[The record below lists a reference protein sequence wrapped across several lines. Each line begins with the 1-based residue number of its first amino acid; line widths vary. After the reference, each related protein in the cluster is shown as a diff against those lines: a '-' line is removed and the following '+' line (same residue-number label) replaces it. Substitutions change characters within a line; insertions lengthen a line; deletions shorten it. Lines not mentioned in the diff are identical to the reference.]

1 MYPIS
6 NAVKALFEAE
16 ENQVLRITGTDA
28 NGVAISITDAN
39 VMLDGF
45 NIDRFSCNGN
55 KLEIGTACASEL
67 TLKLDNRQGQYSGI
81 VFEGAELFVEVG
93 IGSPVNW
100 IPCGYFTPDEQPR
113 SLSTIT
119 IKALDRMT
127 KLDVIQPYTPWTTQ
141 NGDVM
146 TDSEGNILYFASYI
160 GFPSTVE
167 DIVKRVC
174 LLCSIPFSQDLSGFP
189 NYNYVVQSMPELEQ
203 EITMRNVIQWCAGIM
218 GTNAWMDWNGEL
230 RFSWYDATTGY
241 VMTTANRFNSDL
253 YENAIAITGVK
264 YVDDDEGNTVY
275 LAGTND
281 YALDLSGN
289 AFVNA
294 DNAGTILT
302 GIYNVVHNY
311 AYTPFTASVINAPYL
326 WPMDRVSYTDKDG
339 DGHVSLLTNVNFGI
353 NGATALKANGETAE
367 LNSTTPPHDF
377 TTQQRKTLDR
387 IQRVNSKA
395 LNDAVDHAT
404 QMITG
409 GLGGYVILNVN
420 EVTGQTEEIL
430 IMDTPDKETAV
441 NVWRFNQGGLGHSSN
456 GYDGPYNDVALTADG
471 QINANMITV
480 GEMVADRIMGG
491 MLTLGGV
498 NDVRGQLQV
507 LDGEG
512 NVVGTWNNAGLTM
525 EKGRISLKINNGAGI
540 VTIGSGNN
548 AIYYSY
554 TDSGGYNYRQQMYND
569 TLYLGNRTMSNYT
582 YFRNNDINMWRNTD
596 TTDAVIGTDI
606 AINMNN
612 EIAGKRL
619 WIQSK
624 TGIQLLEKSGSSW
637 LSKTALGYTGIS
649 TSGSLSVSG
658 TKNRR
663 VETDQYSDRLLYC
676 YETPTPMFGDIGEGT
691 IGEDGLCYISLDAVF
706 AQTVVT
712 QQYQVF
718 LQRYGEGECWVRE
731 RKGAYFI
738 VQGTPGLAFGWEI
751 KAKQRD
757 YDQLRL
763 ERADEP
769 FTVPEQS
776 YGADAAQYINEIR
789 KERIPA

>member
-1 MYPIS
+1 M
-6 NAVKALFEAE
+6 K
-16 ENQVLRITGTDA
+16 
-28 NGVAISITDAN
+28 
-39 VMLDGF
+39 
-45 NIDRFSCNGN
+45 
-55 KLEIGTACASEL
+55 
-67 TLKLDNRQGQYSGI
+67 
-81 VFEGAELFVEVG
+81 
-93 IGSPVNW
+93 
-100 IPCGYFTPDEQPR
+100 
-113 SLSTIT
+113 
-119 IKALDRMT
+119 
-127 KLDVIQPYTPWTTQ
+127 
-141 NGDVM
+141 
-146 TDSEGNILYFASYI
+146 
-160 GFPSTVE
+160 
-167 DIVKRVC
+167 
-174 LLCSIPFSQDLSGFP
+174 
-189 NYNYVVQSMPELEQ
+189 
-203 EITMRNVIQWCAGIM
+203 
-218 GTNAWMDWNGEL
+218 
-230 RFSWYDATTGY
+230 FSWYDATTGY

-253 YENAIAITGVK
+253 YENAIVITGVK
-264 YVDDDEGNTVY
+264 YVDDDEDNTVY

-281 YALDLSGN
+281 YVLDLSGN

-339 DGHVSLLTNVNFGI
+339 NGHVSLLTNVNFGI

-498 NDVRGQLQV
+498 NDARGQLQV
-507 LDGEG
+507 LDENG
-512 NVVGTWNNAGLTM
+512 NVVGIWNNAGLTM
-525 EKGRISLKINNGAGI
+525 DKGRISLKINNGAGI

-554 TDSGGYNYRQQMYND
+554 TDSNDYNYRQQMYND
-569 TLYLGNRTMSNYT
+569 TLYLGNRTMSYYT

-624 TGIQLLEKSGSSW
+624 TGIQLLEKSGSAW
-637 LSKTALGYTGIS
+637 LSKTTLRYIGIS
-649 TSGSLSVSG
+649 TTGSLSVSG

-712 QQYQVF
+712 QQYQVY

-776 YGADAAQYINEIR
+776 YGADAAQYIDEIR

>member
-39 VMLDGF
+39 VMMDGF

-55 KLEIGTACASEL
+55 KLEIGTACSSEL
-67 TLKLDNRQGQYSGI
+67 SLTLDNRQGQYSGI

-146 TDSEGNILYFASYI
+146 TDSDGNILYFASYI

-230 RFSWYDATTGY
+230 KFSWYDATTGY

-264 YVDDDEGNTVY
+264 YVDDDEDNTVY

-456 GYDGPYNDVALTADG
+456 GYNGPYNDVALTADG
-471 QINANMITV
+471 QINASMITV

-498 NDVRGQLQV
+498 DDVRGQLQV
-507 LDGEG
+507 LDENG

-525 EKGRISLKINNGAGI
+525 EKGIITLKINNGAGYVI
-540 VTIGSGNN
+540 IGSSNN
-548 AIYYSY
+548 AIFYSY
-554 TDSGGYNYRQQMYND
+554 TDSNDYEYRQQMYND
-569 TLYLGNRTMSNYT
+569 RLYLGNVTMSNYT

-596 TTDAVIGTDI
+596 TTDATIGTDI
-606 AINMNN
+606 AITMNN

-624 TGIQLLEKSGSSW
+624 TGINLLEYSGSAW
-637 LSKTALGYTGIS
+637 VAKTTLLYTGIS
-649 TSGSLSVSG
+649 TTGSLSVSG

-676 YETPTPMFGDIGEGT
+676 YETPTPMFGDVGEGVV
-691 IGEDGLCYISLDAVF
+691 GEDGLCYISLDAVF

-718 LQRYGEGECWVRE
+718 LQRYGEGECWVKE

-776 YGADAAQYINEIR
+776 YGADAAQYIEDIR
-789 KERIPA
+789 KERISA